1 MKFNL
6 CRRIFSLVIL
16 LFATSYYT
24 TAADYYVVVGT
35 FVKESNARQ
44 YTQSIRKVFKE
55 ASYSFN
61 SGRNVFYV
69 HVMKTSQ
76 KERARDWSIYLRR
89 QKVFG
94 DAWVLTEAET
104 FGDAVKPKNTSGH
117 RRARYNKDIRR
128 DMFAYQ
134 PDVMSAARAETI
146 EKTYSTE
153 TKDITPVVTTPDAVE
168 VSWIVKDDI
177 TFTTNADKIKRSSLS
192 RGSSFLTFIVE
203 DTDGVAISADVMLVN
218 FEKMKTLAS
227 FPSGQQIAIR
237 PTRREQTVTVVCEV
251 LGYAQETRMF
261 NLDHLSREREV
272 VQNEGGVWEVRIKLK
287 KMQVNDVS
295 FMNRTTF
302 YAGASVFE
310 SSSQGQ
316 LDELFEMMEANP
328 AYKIIVHSHC
338 NPGDTRALKVASGNN
353 FFDVEN
359 ATEKS
364 GSDKMLTKMRAEA
377 VRDYLVSRGISK
389 KRVGILGWGSADQL
403 TNKAAEDS
411 YINDRIEVELVS
423 D

>member
-6 CRRIFSLVIL
+6 SARIFSLVIL
-16 LFATSYYT
+16 LFATPYYT

-44 YTQSIRKVFKE
+44 YTQNIRKVFKE

-61 SGRNVFYV
+61 SGRKVFYV

-76 KERARDWSIYLRR
+76 KERARDWSIHLRR
-89 QKVFG
+89 QKVFS

-104 FGDAVKPKNTSGH
+104 FGDAVMSKNTSGH

-128 DMFAYQ
+128 DIFAYQ
-134 PDVMSAARAETI
+134 PDVMLAARGESI
-146 EKTYSTE
+146 EKTHSMQA
-153 TKDITPVVTTPDAVE
+153 KDITPIVTPDAVE
-168 VSWIVKDDI
+168 VSWTVKDDI
-177 TFTTNADKIKRSSLS
+177 TFTTNVDKIKRSNLS
-192 RGSSFLTFIVE
+192 TGSSFLTFIVE
-203 DTDGVAISADVMLVN
+203 DSDGVPISADVMLVN

-227 FPSGQQIAIR
+227 FPAGQQIAIR
-237 PTRREQTVTVVCEV
+237 PARREQTVTFVCEV
-251 LGYAQETRMF
+251 LGYTQETRMF
-261 NLDHLSREREV
+261 NLDHLSRGREV

-287 KMQVNDVS
+287 RMQVNDVG

-302 YAGASVFE
+302 YPGASVFE

-316 LDELFEMMEANP
+316 LDELFEMMEDNP

-338 NPGDTRALKVASGNN
+338 NPGDTRVLKVASGNN

-359 ATEKS
+359 ATEKP
-364 GSDKMLTKMRAEA
+364 GSDKLLTKKRAEA
-377 VRDYLVSRGISK
+377 VRNYLVSRGISK
-389 KRVGILGWGSADQL
+389 KRIGILGWGSSDQL
-403 TNKAAEDS
+403 TNKSAEDA